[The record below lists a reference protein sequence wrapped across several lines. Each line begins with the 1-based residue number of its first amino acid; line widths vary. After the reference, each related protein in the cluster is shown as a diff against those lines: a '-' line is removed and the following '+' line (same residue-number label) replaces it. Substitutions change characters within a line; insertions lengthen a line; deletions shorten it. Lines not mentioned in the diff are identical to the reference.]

1 MVNGPP
7 RNRKMDF
14 YSKYLK
20 ILLAVDSIIFGF
32 HENDTELKL
41 LLLKRN
47 FEPEKGKWSLMGGFV
62 SPDES
67 LDKAAE
73 RIVSQL
79 TGLNDV
85 YMEQLFAFGDIH
97 RDTGGRIVSVAYF
110 SLIKINEHD
119 SELVKEHGASWVS
132 LSKLPP
138 LIFDHTEMVNK
149 AMRKLRIR
157 ARTQPIGF
165 ELLPEK
171 FTIPQLQRLYEAI
184 YQSPFDKRNFRRK
197 MLSMGLLEKL
207 EEKEKETSKKGAF
220 YYRFN
225 QKKYEELLQKGF
237 NFEI

>member
-1 MVNGPP
+1 MN
-7 RNRKMDF
+7 F
-14 YSKYLK
+14 YTKHPK

-32 HENDTELKL
+32 HENDIELKV

-47 FEPEKGKWSLMGGFV
+47 FEPEKGKWSLMGGFI
-62 SPDES
+62 SDDEG
-67 LDKAAE
+67 LDEAAQ
-73 RIVSQL
+73 RIVTQL
-79 TGLNDV
+79 TGLHNM
-85 YMEQLFAFGDIH
+85 YMEQLFTFGDID
-97 RDTGGRIVSVAYF
+97 RDSGGRIVSVAYF

-119 SELVKEHGASWVS
+119 SGLVKDHGAYWVPMS
-132 LSKLPP
+132 ELPP
-138 LIFDHTEMVNK
+138 LIFDHSEMVEK
-149 AMRKLRIR
+149 AKRKLRIR

-184 YQSPFDKRNFRRK
+184 YEMPFDKRNFRRK
-197 MLSMGLLEKL
+197 ILSMGLLEKL

-225 QKKYEELLQKGF
+225 KNKYEELLQKGF

>member
-1 MVNGPP
+1 
-7 RNRKMDF
+7 MDF
-14 YSKYLK
+14 YSKYPK

-32 HENDTELKL
+32 HENDIELKV

-47 FEPEKGKWSLMGGFV
+47 FEPEKGKWSLMGGFIGENEGL
-62 SPDES
+62 DE
-67 LDKAAE
+67 AAK
-73 RIVSQL
+73 RIVFQL
-79 TGLNDV
+79 TGLNNV
-85 YMEQLFAFGDIH
+85 YMEQLFTFGDIL

-119 SELVKEHGASWVS
+119 TELVKNHGASWIS
-132 LSKLPP
+132 LSELPP
-138 LIFDHTEMVNK
+138 LIFDHTTMVKK

-184 YQSPFDKRNFRRK
+184 YQEPFDKRNFRRK
-197 MLSMGLLEKL
+197 MLSMGMLEKL
-207 EEKEKETSKKGAF
+207 NEKEKETSKKGAF

-225 QKKYEELLQKGF
+225 QNIYDELLLKGF